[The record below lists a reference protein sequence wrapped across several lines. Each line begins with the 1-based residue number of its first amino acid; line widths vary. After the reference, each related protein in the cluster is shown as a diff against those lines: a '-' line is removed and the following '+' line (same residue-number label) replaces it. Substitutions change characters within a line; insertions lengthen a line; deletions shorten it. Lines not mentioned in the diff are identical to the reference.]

1 MIRVQKDSDLHEN
14 SSQKPDLPQIMEIEK
29 EKSQQPSTSKTEKL
43 KKKPKALSKG
53 IYKKGDTIHGFK
65 ITSEGKVYAK
75 HVTYDINAI
84 KDVAFKRAKLRLR

>member
-1 MIRVQKDSDLHEN
+1 MD
-14 SSQKPDLPQIMEIEK
+14 IEK
-29 EKSQQPSTSKTEKL
+29 KKYQQPSTLQTEKL
-43 KKKPKALSKG
+43 KKKPKALSEG

-75 HVTYDINAI
+75 HVTYDIDTI

>member
-1 MIRVQKDSDLHEN
+1 MD
-14 SSQKPDLPQIMEIEK
+14 IEK

-43 KKKPKALSKG
+43 KKKPKALSEG